1 MLQYGMTFT
10 TSCLNTGLHSIRL
23 KLIQT
28 QEKRTY
34 FTLGSVILA
43 ASLASLFLVL
53 AHAGFKVTEGK
64 DITIKQENWS
74 NCKGNECWRKVNDM
88 SCLD

>member
-10 TSCLNTGLHSIRL
+10 TSCLNAGLHSIRL
-23 KLIQT
+23 KYIQT
-28 QEKRTY
+28 QEKDTY

-43 ASLASLFLVL
+43 ASLASLSLVL

-64 DITIKQENWS
+64 DISIKEENES
-74 NCKGNECWRKVNDM
+74 HLVQ
-88 SCLD
+88 L